1 MKKYLDIFRVFFYI
15 IFLLVFALTPLYFF
29 KANAFCVYRELFGML
44 CAGCG
49 VTRGFC
55 AFMHLDFFMASQYNP
70 VFAYAVFPISI
81 FLMLEDSVVVVLRRL
96 KKIKRKSLLE
106 LGFSAVGTVF
116 IKK

>member
-1 MKKYLDIFRVFFYI
+1 MKKYFDIVRVICYI
-15 IFLLVFALTPLYFF
+15 LFLLFFALVPLEFF